1 MPDRCKFARGRM
13 ITFFI
18 ATLMTT
24 LKPDNHTEV
33 QSDFGYGMLAGILG
47 GACFGFIMQ
56 LTGMMGRYAEI
67 VGGYKDIDGWFVH
80 IVVSAILGAIY
91 GAAGYRIFEELA
103 CFGPC
108 VWTDLVGTR
117 KPHRHTGTH
126 GRGNILLQRLRLVG
140 TAREFDLRPPHR
152 RRFCD
157 DVAWLRP
164 ACDTAAAFLLIP
176 LIL

>member
-91 GAAGYRIFEELA
+91 GAAGYRISKSWLVSGLA
-103 CFGPC
+103 YGLIWWVLGSLIAIPALMGVGIFYFNAFAWWALLGNLIFGLLTAG
-108 VWTDLVGTR
+108 VFVMMSRGYGQLVI
-117 KPHRHTGTH
+117 PQRHSS
-126 GRGNILLQRLRLVG
+126 
-140 TAREFDLRPPHR
+140 
-152 RRFCD
+152 
-157 DVAWLRP
+157 
-164 ACDTAAAFLLIP
+164 
-176 LIL
+176 